1 MADIQVIKLKVR
13 RGTNSQR
20 RLVILDEGEIGYTID
35 TQRLYVG
42 TGTLSGGVPVSSKI
56 HSILTSYNDLS
67 SLTPEIGDVVYA
79 GNLLY
84 QYNNSGVWQFISSQV
99 DNGTIV
105 YDVDNQLTVGL
116 SSINSAYLNQ
126 AQLSSS
132 SIAFDAGRLVVNYD
146 TNQFTISGTNPKFAI
161 AERGVKPI
169 HIDSTVVSRGLAG
182 GNGSPLSASVDGV
195 SIGYNAS
202 NQLAVIGTPISAVSY
217 SNLLCGFEVNPIG
230 NKVSTIVRGV
240 DPNYLALSSGIV
252 TFSSGA
258 TTSKDISGVSI
269 INELYTPIVD
279 NGFVREVVS
288 SIYDILSCNDS
299 SPTAYNGS
307 PDQVATG
314 YVPSVP
320 GRTVVDA
327 ISADVNT
334 GEPIPVVL
342 TAAGFIVFE
351 GNSGSG
357 GLSAR
362 NNPNHS
368 PGRFA
373 IPVFTF

>member
-42 TGTLSGGVPVSSKI
+42 TGTLSGGIPVSSKI
-56 HSILTSYNDLS
+56 HSILTNYSDLS
-67 SLTPEIGDVVYA
+67 TLNPEIGDIVYA

-84 QYNNSGVWQFISSQV
+84 QYNSSRAWQFISSQV
-99 DNGTIV
+99 DNGTIT
-105 YDVDNQLTVGL
+105 YDIQNQLSVSL
-116 SSINSAYLNQ
+116 SSINGSYLNQ
-126 AQLSSS
+126 AQLSSN
-132 SIAFDAGRLVVNYD
+132 SIAFNAGSLVVNYD
-146 TNQFTISGTNPKFAI
+146 TNQFAISGTNLKFSLA
-161 AERGVKPI
+161 AGGVKPI

-182 GNGSPLSASVDGV
+182 GAGSPLSAFVDGV

-217 SNLLCGFEVNPIG
+217 NSLLCGFEVNSVN
-230 NKVSTIVRGV
+230 NKVSTLVRGV

-269 INELYTPIVD
+269 INEFSAPIVD
-279 NGFVREVVS
+279 TGFVRQVVS
-288 SIYDILSCNDS
+288 SLYDILSCNDN
-299 SPTAYNGS
+299 SPTTYNGS

-314 YVPSVP
+314 YVPSFS

-334 GEPIPVVL
+334 GEPIVVTL

-351 GNSGSG
+351 GNSGG
-357 GLSAR
+357 AGLSAR

>member
-42 TGTLSGGVPVSSKI
+42 TGTLSGGIPVSSKI
-56 HSILTSYNDLS
+56 HSILTSYNDLP

-84 QYNNSGVWQFISSQV
+84 QYNNSGAWQFISSQV

-105 YDVDNQLTVGL
+105 YDVDNQLTVGT
-116 SSINSAYLNQ
+116 SSINGAYLNQ

-132 SIAFDAGRLVVNYD
+132 SITFDADRLVVNYD
-146 TNQFTISGTNPKFAI
+146 TNQFAISGTKFAI
-161 AERGVKPI
+161 AAQGVKPI

-195 SIGYNAS
+195 SIGYNGS

-217 SNLLCGFEVNPIG
+217 TNLLCGFEVNPVN

-269 INELYTPIVD
+269 INELYTSIVD

-288 SIYDILSCNDS
+288 SIYDILSCNS
-299 SPTAYNGS
+299 NTLSGYNGS

-314 YVPSVP
+314 YVPSFP
-320 GRTVVDA
+320 GQTVVVA
-327 ISADVNT
+327 ISADINT
-334 GEPIPVVL
+334 GAPIDVTL
-342 TAAGFIVFE
+342 TSAGFIVFE
-351 GNSGSG
+351 GNSGG
-357 GLSAR
+357 AGLSAR
-362 NNPNHS
+362 NNSNHR